1 MGKVSKVLKSASKST
16 RTLRSASKATA
27 GTSGSVKGV
36 LRRTRRTP
44 GAITKRGTGGR
55 PKPTPKIPKVDKT
68 IYIDKKK
75 YPESAKHIEEAAKKG
90 KPTTLTIDRAGAK
103 QNRKDSLRGFP
114 TKKGKDRDEWPPAMS
129 KEGGSGASVKYIN
142 PSDNRGSGSVMG
154 NEIKGLP
161 DGAIVKIVPR

>member
-16 RTLRSASKATA
+16 RTLRSATKTTA
-27 GTSGSVKGV
+27 GTSSNVKGV

-44 GAITKRGTGGR
+44 GSITKRGTGGR
-55 PKPTPKIPKVDKT
+55 PKPTPKISKT

-90 KPTTLTIDRAGAK
+90 KPTTLTINRPGAK

-129 KEGGSGASVKYIN
+129 KEGGKGASVKYIN
-142 PSDNRGSGSVMG
+142 PSDNRGSGSIMG
-154 NEIKGLP
+154 QGIKGLP
-161 DGAIVKIVPR
+161 DGAVVKIVPR